1 MMAIEEVLF
10 ESRQIGGE
18 IGHRDDRRRLISAY
32 NGEFKAEVIRAV
44 VASTPVE
51 FSSPGDDSARLWF
64 ILEGSAMIEVQGK
77 PGTYSLRALEESWD
91 RLILPA
97 RTGYRASITPG
108 SILVG
113 AVEREIDEHNLD
125 INVTDG
131 KATYRTLFW
140 NNVAGFAAA
149 QLKFLLPFDK
159 EVVLGKHYH
168 DYGEA
173 YSMMRGA
180 CTFRFEDITSH
191 ERQERSIANREG
203 IYLLVPPR
211 QAHSAKV
218 DARAILVGCTQDSF
232 SREGDSAKPYTNA
245 WLEFKE

>member
-1 MMAIEEVLF
+1 MAIEEVLF

-32 NGEFKAEVIRAV
+32 NGEFRADVIRAI
-44 VASTPVE
+44 VAPTPVE
-51 FSSPGDDSARLWF
+51 FSSSGDDSARLWF
-64 ILEGSAMIEVQGK
+64 ILEGSAMVDVQGK
-77 PGTYSLRALEESWD
+77 TGTYSLQALEESWD

-97 RTGYRASITPG
+97 RIGYRASITPG

-113 AVEREIDEHNLD
+113 AVEREVDEYNLSAK
-125 INVTDG
+125 VTSG
-131 KATYRTLFW
+131 EPTYRTLFW
-140 NNVAGFAAA
+140 NQVANFSAA
-149 QLKFLLPFDK
+149 QLKFLLPFDT

-180 CTFRFEDITSH
+180 CTFRFEDIESH
-191 ERQERSIANREG
+191 ERQERSIVDSEG
-203 IYLLVPPR
+203 SYLLVPPR
-211 QAHSAKV
+211 QAHAAKV

-232 SREGDSAKPYTNA
+232 SREGDSAKPYTNS